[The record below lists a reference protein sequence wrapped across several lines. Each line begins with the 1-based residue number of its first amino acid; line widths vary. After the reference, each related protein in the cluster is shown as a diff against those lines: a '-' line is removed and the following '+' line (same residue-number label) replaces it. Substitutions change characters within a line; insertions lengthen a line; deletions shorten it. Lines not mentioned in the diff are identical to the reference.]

1 MQMRDREG
9 VCMVSGRPIANEGPR
24 LDLGIINQYTITALG
39 LRIYG
44 PDLLNTELRAYRP
57 IMIQG
62 LGING
67 SHDLI
72 SGAPFPSNG
81 HRSVINPMPAASF
94 PPLAA
99 CTETPPFGGV
109 LRRPPEFHR
118 SGYWMRLTSCAKR
131 N

>member
-9 VCMVSGRPIANEGPR
+9 VCTVSGRPIANQGPR
-24 LDLGIINQYTITALG
+24 LDLGIINQYTMTALG

-62 LGING
+62 LGINS

-81 HRSVINPMPAASF
+81 HRVPAEPFTWLQIPTVDCKINDTHPFFF
-94 PPLAA
+94 PQPEP
-99 CTETPPFGGV
+99 CWRTESLGGRHGWPP
-109 LRRPPEFHR
+109 
-118 SGYWMRLTSCAKR
+118 C
-131 N
+131 

>member
-9 VCMVSGRPIANEGPR
+9 VCTVSGRPIANQGPR
-24 LDLGIINQYTITALG
+24 LDLGIINQYTMTALG

-81 HRSVINPMPAASF
+81 HRSVINPTPAASF
-94 PPLAA
+94 PP
-99 CTETPPFGGV
+99 
-109 LRRPPEFHR
+109 RRR
-118 SGYWMRLTSCAKR
+118 A
-131 N
+131 